1 METNIILKSGE
12 GCVEEKKSR
21 FIAALVSVATE
32 EEAEAYIASVKK
44 KYYDARHN
52 CYAYIIGNN
61 MEKKKC
67 SDDGEP
73 SGTAGRPMLEV
84 LEKNNLTNALV
95 VVTRYFGGTLLGTG
109 GLLRAYQGA
118 AIEAYRDAAISRKMA
133 GRAFIINCP
142 YPMLGKF
149 ERYAEGGKVHFL
161 NRDYGENI
169 IFKLLC
175 EDKDYESAVADITEM
190 SEGKISPE
198 NVENIEYA
206 EDNGKIILL

>member
-32 EEAEAYIASVKK
+32 EEAETYIASVKK

-118 AIEAYRDAAISRKMA
+118 AIEAYKDATISRKMA

-149 ERYAEGGKVHFL
+149 ERYAEGDKVHFL

-169 IFKLLC
+169 ILKLLC
-175 EDKDYESAVADITEM
+175 EDKDYESVVADITEM